1 MRKNLLKTLALVN
14 FASFFAGCLYLGGD
28 TLNGKIE
35 DGQFYLSN
43 HGKLTEVSEGVYRY
57 SQLHALSVFA
67 LVGLTLIVHFAQK
80 TD

>member
-1 MRKNLLKTLALVN
+1 MRKNLLRTLALVN
-14 FASFFAGCLYLGGD
+14 FVSFFAGCLYLGGD
-28 TLNGKIE
+28 ALNGKIE
-35 DGQFYLSN
+35 DGHFYLSN

-67 LVGLTLIVHFAQK
+67 LVGLFLIVHFAQK